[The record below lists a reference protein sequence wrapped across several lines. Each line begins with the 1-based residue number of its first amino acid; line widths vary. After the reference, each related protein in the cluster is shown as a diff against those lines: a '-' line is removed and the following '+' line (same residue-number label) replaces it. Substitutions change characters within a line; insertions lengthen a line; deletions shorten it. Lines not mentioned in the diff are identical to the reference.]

1 MIIKT
6 VSNPITIVEP
16 KDYPKDNLEEFC
28 FVGRSNVGKSSL
40 INSLLGRKNIAYTSQ
55 KPGKTRTI
63 NFYKINDAFYIV
75 DVPGYGYAKVS
86 KGMRA
91 QFANMIETYLTTRE
105 NLKHVF
111 VLVDFRHLPSDDDIM
126 LIDFL
131 MHYQISFSILATKAD
146 KISTNQRKN
155 HEKRLLEA
163 LALPQ
168 DIDIIPY
175 SAITHEHKD
184 RVLKKIATLRQ

>member
-1 MIIKT
+1 MIIKN

-16 KDYPKDNLEEFC
+16 KDYPKDNLDEFC

-55 KPGKTRTI
+55 TPGKTRTI

-86 KGMRA
+86 KVMRE
-91 QFANMIETYLTTRE
+91 QFAQMIETYLTTRE
-105 NLKHVF
+105 NLKYVF

-131 MHYQISFSILATKAD
+131 MHYQIPFSLLATKAD

-163 LALPQ
+163 LSLPSE
-168 DIDIIPY
+168 IEIIPY
-175 SAITHEHKD
+175 SALTHENKT
-184 RVLKKIATLRQ
+184 RVLKKIEALR